1 MIMVESSGVTD
12 IGRRRTTNEDAVF
25 LDDDLGLYVVADGM
39 GGHQAGEVASRLV
52 VETIRD
58 AMKEFLTVDSLETL
72 EGYDGKFSP
81 NANKLRAS
89 IFRANRVV
97 NQLSS
102 QEGVYQRMGSTVSA
116 AWFTDETLIVANVGD
131 SPIWLVHNGSME
143 LLSMPHTVMAEQ
155 AKLLPGQ
162 DTGLAPG
169 FRHLLTRAMGIEASV
184 TADVS
189 ELPCFEGDILVMAS
203 DGLSNQV
210 TTNEILDLVSRERPA
225 EACRSLTDL
234 ANERGGEDNITVVV
248 ARVVSVQS
256 RRRSVLGRL
265 RRWFGNKAST

>member
-81 NANKLRAS
+81 NANKLRES

-155 AKLLPGQ
+155 AKLHPGQ
-162 DTGLAPG
+162 DTGLAPE

-184 TADVS
+184 TADVC

-210 TTNEILDLVSRERPA
+210 TADEILDLVSRERPA
-225 EACRSLTDL
+225 EACRSLTNL
-234 ANERGGEDNITVVV
+234 ANEHGGEDNITVVV

>member
-58 AMKEFLTVDSLETL
+58 AMKEYSELDCQDTL
-72 EGYDGKFSP
+72 EGYDGGFSP
-81 NANKLRAS
+81 NANKLRSS
-89 IFRANRVV
+89 ILRANRVV
-97 NQLSS
+97 NRLSS
-102 QEGVYQRMGSTVSA
+102 QEGVYRRMGSTVSA
-116 AWFTDETLIVANVGD
+116 ALFADETLIVANVGD

-155 AKLLPGQ
+155 AKLHPGQ
-162 DTGLAPG
+162 DSSLAPG
-169 FRHLLTRAMGIEASV
+169 IRHLLTRAMGIEPSV
-184 TADVS
+184 TADVC
-189 ELPCFEGDILVMAS
+189 EVPCFEGDILVMAS

-210 TTNEILDLVSRERPA
+210 TADEILDLVSRERPA
-225 EACRSLTDL
+225 DACRSLTNL

-248 ARVVSVQS
+248 ARVVAVQS
-256 RRRSVLGRL
+256 RRRSLMGRL
-265 RRWFGNKAST
+265 RKWFGNKV

>member
-12 IGRRRTTNEDAVF
+12 IGRRRATNEDAVF

-89 IFRANRVV
+89 ILRANRVV

-155 AKLLPGQ
+155 AKLHPGQ
-162 DTGLAPG
+162 ETGLAPG
-169 FRHLLTRAMGIEASV
+169 YRHLLTRAMGIEASV

-225 EACRSLTDL
+225 EACRSLTNL
-234 ANERGGEDNITVVV
+234 ANEHGGEDNITVVV
-248 ARVVSVQS
+248 VRVVSVQS

-265 RRWFGNKAST
+265 RRWFGNNASA